1 MSGSLARVV
10 ALVAFALIA
19 AACTQAGSDASASGG
34 TTGSTVNVTLQEFAI
49 VPDPTSAAAGD
60 VTFHV
65 TNDGP
70 DEVHELVIIRTDL
83 APDALPTGEDGS
95 VEEGGE
101 GMEVV
106 DEIEDIPV
114 GESQDLTVALDAG
127 SYVLICNIVESG
139 EVHYTSGMRTA
150 FTVE

>member
-1 MSGSLARVV
+1 MSGSLARVA